1 MKCEKYW
8 PDVGERKTYGDIN
21 VHCMSDERYADF
33 TVTKLTMKKVRQWYS
48 SSTSSSLVVVVVVVV
63 DFVLF
68 SSQSSSSIHF
78 SFSSSYLTSSN
89 DV

>member
-33 TVTKLTMKKVRQWYS
+33 TVTKLTLKKV
-48 SSTSSSLVVVVVVVV
+48 SLLLLLLLLLVPLS
-63 DFVLF
+63 FFFFFLIFLLLF
-68 SSQSSSSIHF
+68 FHLFLFNLLQ
-78 SFSSSYLTSSN
+78 
-89 DV
+89 